1 MSGWIGTLGALSE
14 VLWKVSLSE
23 STPAR
28 FAFQQAAGRRWAF
41 LASPTPRRSW
51 SVEVKG
57 TQEDTRAL
65 AQLAHAAQAEPLV
78 WVSETAALTNILT
91 PAQSLMVGISNRGPM
106 VTSDGSLA
114 VSSLGGS
121 PRTVAADRVPVMPG
135 KPFTATVE
143 AAGDGAILGVQMF
156 NVAGVAVGATATAVA
171 RGANVQ
177 RLVVSIPSPPAAAA
191 YATLTLAAGGQFSRL
206 SATWTKDAPP
216 WDVGMGA
223 TSVVIGDVET
233 TVEDV
238 HHASGAVWRSV
249 SAKIEEVG

>member
-41 LASPTPRRSW
+41 LTSPTPRRSW

-65 AQLAHAAQAEPLV
+65 TQLAHAAPSEPLV
-78 WVSETAALTNILT
+78 WVSEAAALTNVLT
-91 PAQSLMVGISNRGPM
+91 PAQSLMVGISNRGAM
-106 VTSDGSLA
+106 VTSDSSIA
-114 VSSLGGS
+114 PASVSAST
-121 PRTVAADRVPVMPG
+121 RVVVAEQVPVYPG
-135 KPFTATVE
+135 KPVTATVE
-143 AAGDGAILGVQMF
+143 AVGSGAILGVQLY
-156 NVAGVAVGATATAVA
+156 NAAGGAVGSVVTATAQ
-171 RGANVQ
+171 GGNVQ
-177 RLVVSIPSPPAAAA
+177 RLVAAIPDVPAAAA
-191 YATLTLAAGGQFSRL
+191 WATLTVERGRFARP
-206 SATWTKDAPP
+206 SASWTRVAPP

-223 TSVVIGDVET
+223 TAVVVDGVET
-233 TVEDV
+233 TFDDV
-238 HHASGAVWRSV
+238 HHETGAVWRSV

>member
-28 FAFQQAAGRRWAF
+28 FAFQQAAGKRWAF
-41 LASPTPRRSW
+41 LASPAPRRSW

-65 AQLAHAAQAEPLV
+65 TQLAHAAPAEPLI

-156 NVAGVAVGATATAVA
+156 TAAGTAVGATATAVA
-171 RGANVQ
+171 RGTNVQ
-177 RLVVSIPSPPAAAA
+177 RLVVSVPEPPATAA
-191 YATLTLAAGGQFSRL
+191 YATLTLAAGRQFSRL

-223 TSVVIGDVET
+223 ASVVIGDVET
-233 TVEDV
+233 TIEDV

>member
-28 FAFQQAAGRRWAF
+28 FAFQQAAGKRWAF

-65 AQLAHAAQAEPLV
+65 TQLAHAAPAEPLV
-78 WVSETAALTNILT
+78 WVSEHAALTNVLT
-91 PAQSLMVGISNRGPM
+91 PPQSLLAGVSNAGAM
-106 VTSDGSLA
+106 VTSDGSIA
-114 VSSLGGS
+114 PASV
-121 PRTVAADRVPVMPG
+121 TVPTRLVVAERVPVLPG

-143 AAGDGAILGVQMF
+143 AAGNGAILGVQMF
-156 NVAGVAVGATATAVA
+156 TAAGVAVGATATAVA

-191 YATLTLAAGGQFSRL
+191 YATLTLAMGGQFSRL

-223 TSVVIGDVET
+223 AAVVIGDVET

>member
-1 MSGWIGTLGALSE
+1 MSGWIGTLGALSG

-23 STPAR
+23 STPTR
-28 FAFQQAAGRRWAF
+28 FTFQQAAGRRWAF
-41 LASPTPRRSW
+41 LASPSPRRSW
-51 SVEVKG
+51 NVEVKG

-65 AQLAHAAQAEPLV
+65 TQLAHATPAEPLV
-78 WVSETAALTNILT
+78 WVSEAAALTNILT
-91 PAQSLMVGISNRGPM
+91 PAQSLMVGISNRGAM

-114 VSSLGGS
+114 VSSLSGS

-143 AAGDGAILGVQMF
+143 AAGNGAILGVQMF
-156 NVAGVAVGATATAVA
+156 TAAGVAVGATATAVA

-177 RLVVSIPSPPAAAA
+177 RLVVSVPSPPAAAA
-191 YATLTLAAGGQFSRL
+191 YATLTLASGGQFSRL

-223 TSVVIGDVET
+223 ASVVIGDVEM

>member
-28 FAFQQAAGRRWAF
+28 FAFQQAVGRRWAF
-41 LASPTPRRSW
+41 LASPVPRRSW

-65 AQLAHAAQAEPLV
+65 AQLAHAAPAEPLV
-78 WVSETAALTNILT
+78 WVSEAAALTNVLT
-91 PAQSLMVGISNRGPM
+91 PAQSLMVGISNRGAM
-106 VTSDGSLA
+106 VTSDGSVA
-114 VSSLGGS
+114 VSSLGGVS
-121 PRTVAADRVPVMPG
+121 RVVAADRVPVMPG

-143 AAGDGAILGVQMF
+143 AAGNGAILGVQMF
-156 NVAGVAVGATATAVA
+156 TAAGTAVGATATAVA
-171 RGANVQ
+171 RGANTQ
-177 RLVVSIPSPPAAAA
+177 RLVVSVPASPAAAA
-191 YATLTLAAGGQFSRL
+191 YATLTLASGGQFSRL

-223 TSVVIGDVET
+223 SSVVVGDVET
-233 TVEDV
+233 TIEDV
-238 HHASGAVWRSV
+238 HHESGAVWRSV
-249 SAKIEEVG
+249 SAKLEEVG

>member
-51 SVEVKG
+51 SVEVRG

-65 AQLAHAAQAEPLV
+65 TQLAHAAPTEPLM
-78 WVSETAALTNILT
+78 WVSEAAALTNILT
-91 PAQSLMVGISNRGPM
+91 PAQSLMVGVSNRGPM

-121 PRTVAADRVPVMPG
+121 PHTVAADRVPVMPG

-156 NVAGVAVGATATAVA
+156 TAARTAVGATATAVA

-177 RLVVSIPSPPAAAA
+177 RLVVSVPVPPATAA
-191 YATLTLAAGGQFSRL
+191 YAMLTLAMGGQFSRL

-233 TVEDV
+233 TIEDV

>member
-28 FAFQQAAGRRWAF
+28 FAFQQAAGKRWAF

-65 AQLAHAAQAEPLV
+65 TQFAHTSAEPLV
-78 WVSETAALTNILT
+78 WVSEHAALTNVLT
-91 PAQSLMVGISNRGPM
+91 PPQSLLVGVSNAGAM
-106 VTSDGSLA
+106 VTSDGSIA
-114 VSSLGGS
+114 PAS
-121 PRTVAADRVPVMPG
+121 VAAPTRLVVAERVPVHPG
-135 KPFTATVE
+135 KPFSAAVE
-143 AAGDGAILGVQMF
+143 VSGLRAVLGVQF
-156 NVAGVAVGATATAVA
+156 YNTAGRVVGDLMTATTNSESA
-171 RGANVQ
+171 Q
-177 RLVVSIPSPPAAAA
+177 RLVVTISEVPATAAW
-191 YATLTLAAGGQFSRL
+191 ATLTVGGGRFTRPSAA
-206 SATWTKDAPP
+206 WTKTAAP

-223 TSVVIGDVET
+223 TAVVVDGVET
-233 TVEDV
+233 TFDDV
-238 HHASGAVWRSV
+238 HHATGAVWRSV

>member
-28 FAFQQAAGRRWAF
+28 FAFQQAAGKRWAF
-41 LASPTPRRSW
+41 LSSPTPRRSW
-51 SVEVKG
+51 NVEVKG

-65 AQLAHAAQAEPLV
+65 AQLAHTAPSEPLV
-78 WVSETAALTNILT
+78 WVSEAAALTNVLT
-91 PAQSLMVGISNRGPM
+91 PAQSLMVEISNRGAM
-106 VTSDGSLA
+106 VTSDGSVAL
-114 VSSLGGS
+114 SSLGGS
-121 PRTVAADRVPVMPG
+121 PRTVAADHVPVMPG
-135 KPFTATVE
+135 QPFTATVE
-143 AAGDGAILGVQMF
+143 AAGNGAILGVQMF

-177 RLVVSIPSPPAAAA
+177 RLVVSIPAPPAAAA
-191 YATLTLAAGGQFSRL
+191 YATLTLASGGQFSRL

-223 TSVVIGDVET
+223 ASVVIGDVET
-233 TVEDV
+233 TIEDV
-238 HHASGAVWRSV
+238 HHESGAVWRSV

>member
-143 AAGDGAILGVQMF
+143 AAGDGAILGVHMF
-156 NVAGVAVGATATAVA
+156 NGAGVAVGATATAVA

>member
-41 LASPTPRRSW
+41 LASPAPRRSW

-65 AQLAHAAQAEPLV
+65 TQLAHAAPADPLV
-78 WVSETAALTNILT
+78 WVSEAAALTNILT
-91 PAQSLMVGISNRGPM
+91 PAQSLMVGISNRGAM

-114 VSSLGGS
+114 VSSLNGS

-143 AAGDGAILGVQMF
+143 AAGNGAILGVQMF
-156 NVAGVAVGATATAVA
+156 TAAGVAVGATATAVA

-191 YATLTLAAGGQFSRL
+191 YATLTLAMGGQFSRL

-223 TSVVIGDVET
+223 ASVVIGDVET

>member
-23 STPAR
+23 SVPTR
-28 FAFQQAAGRRWAF
+28 FAFQQAAGKRWAF
-41 LASPTPRRSW
+41 LSSPAPRRSW

-65 AQLAHAAQAEPLV
+65 TQLAYAAPVEPLV
-78 WVSETAALTNILT
+78 WVSEAAALTNVLT
-91 PAQSLMVGISNRGPM
+91 PAQSLLAGISNRGAM
-106 VTSDGSLA
+106 VTSDGSVA
-114 VSSLGGS
+114 VSSLGGVS
-121 PRTVAADRVPVMPG
+121 RVVAADRVPVMPG

-143 AAGDGAILGVQMF
+143 AAGNGAILGVQMF
-156 NVAGVAVGATATAVA
+156 TATGTAVGATATAVA
-171 RGANVQ
+171 RGANAQ
-177 RLVVSIPSPPAAAA
+177 RLVVTVPVPPTAAA
-191 YATLTLAAGGQFSRL
+191 YATLTLAMGGQFSRL

-223 TSVVIGDVET
+223 SSVVIGDIET
-233 TVEDV
+233 TIEDM

>member
-28 FAFQQAAGRRWAF
+28 FAFQQAAGKRWAF
-41 LASPTPRRSW
+41 LSSPAPRRSW
-51 SVEVKG
+51 NVEVKG

-65 AQLAHAAQAEPLV
+65 TQLAHAAPMEPLV
-78 WVSETAALTNILT
+78 WVSEAAALTNILT
-91 PAQSLMVGISNRGPM
+91 PAQSLMVKISNRGAM
-106 VTSDGSLA
+106 VTSDGSVAL
-114 VSSLGGS
+114 SSLGGVN
-121 PRTVAADRVPVMPG
+121 RVVAADRVPVIPS

-143 AAGDGAILGVQMF
+143 AAGNGAILGVQMF

-177 RLVVSIPSPPAAAA
+177 RPVVATAA
-191 YATLTLAAGGQFSRL
+191 YATLTLASGGQFSRL

-223 TSVVIGDVET
+223 ASVVIGDVET
-233 TVEDV
+233 TIEDV

>member
-28 FAFQQAAGRRWAF
+28 FAVQQAAGKRWAF

-65 AQLAHAAQAEPLV
+65 TQLAHAAPAEPLV
-78 WVSETAALTNILT
+78 WVSEAAALTNILT

-114 VSSLGGS
+114 VSSLSGS
-121 PRTVAADRVPVMPG
+121 SRAVAADRVPVMPG
-135 KPFTATVE
+135 KSFTAAVE

-156 NVAGVAVGATATAVA
+156 TAAGVAVGATATAVA

-191 YATLTLAAGGQFSRL
+191 YATLTLASGGQFSRL

-223 TSVVIGDVET
+223 ASVVIGDVET

-249 SAKIEEVG
+249 SAKIEEIG